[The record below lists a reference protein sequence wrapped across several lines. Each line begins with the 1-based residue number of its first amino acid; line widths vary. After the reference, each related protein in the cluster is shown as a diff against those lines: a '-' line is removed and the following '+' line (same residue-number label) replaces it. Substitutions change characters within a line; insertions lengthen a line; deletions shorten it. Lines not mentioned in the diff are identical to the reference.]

1 VALVRQC
8 AQISEEEEEEE
19 EEKIPGYCPFYHN
32 SEGFRRLV
40 GHGLVSDGG
49 GGGVK
54 CGERDADSMRLQCR
68 ATQQQAEEKDEEE
81 EKARRRRRRF
91 IGML

>member
-1 VALVRQC
+1 M
-8 AQISEEEEEEE
+8 
-19 EEKIPGYCPFYHN
+19 
-32 SEGFRRLV
+32 
-40 GHGLVSDGG
+40 GHGLVSDDG

-68 ATQQQAEEKDEEE
+68 ATQQHAEEKDEEE
-81 EKARRRRRRF
+81 EKARKRRRIF